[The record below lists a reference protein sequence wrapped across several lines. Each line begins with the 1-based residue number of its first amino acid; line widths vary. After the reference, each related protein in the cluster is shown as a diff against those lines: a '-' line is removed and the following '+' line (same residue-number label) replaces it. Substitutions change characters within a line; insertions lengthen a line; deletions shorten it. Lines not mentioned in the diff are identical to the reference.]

1 MMGLSGESENRG
13 KELRA
18 NTAFKRVNLRYT
30 NGNAGSVTVVGDFN
44 GWDSQSHPMAKQIDG
59 SWQIEL
65 ELSIGHHHY
74 ALMVDDKLTLDPKAH
89 GVARNEKGE
98 RISLLSVSGY

>member
-30 NGNAGSVTVVGDFN
+30 NGNADCFTIV
-44 GWDSQSHPMAKQIDG
+44 QEI
-59 SWQIEL
+59 I
-65 ELSIGHHHY
+65 
-74 ALMVDDKLTLDPKAH
+74 
-89 GVARNEKGE
+89 
-98 RISLLSVSGY
+98 